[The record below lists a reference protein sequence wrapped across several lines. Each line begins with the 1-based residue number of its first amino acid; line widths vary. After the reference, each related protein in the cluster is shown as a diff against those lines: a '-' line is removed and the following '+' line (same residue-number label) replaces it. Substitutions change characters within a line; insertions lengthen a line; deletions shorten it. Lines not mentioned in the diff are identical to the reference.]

1 VPDDLFDAP
10 GGGDLFCWED
20 HYGRLLLIT
29 PHSVERD
36 VQTKLYGKR
45 DATRADIVVLAEP
58 GTGPAEVIRDTLVFP
73 LVIRSRL
80 RSNVGTGRMVLGRL
94 GKGDADGKGNPP
106 WILTDPTDADKAV
119 ARAYIRGEPGPSS
132 RPASATPA
140 GPSVPP
146 F

>member
-10 GGGDLFCWED
+10 GGGDLFSWED

-29 PHSVERD
+29 PHSVEHN
-36 VQTKLYGKR
+36 VKTVHGER

-58 GTGPAEVIRDTLVFP
+58 GTGPVEVLRDTLVFP
-73 LVIRSRL
+73 MVVRSRL
-80 RSNVGTGRMVLGRL
+80 RLNVGTGRMVLGRL
-94 GKGDADGKGNPP
+94 GKGEADGKGNPP
-106 WILTDPTDADKAV
+106 WTLTDPTDADKAV
-119 ARAYIRGEPGPSS
+119 ARAYIKGDSGPPS